1 MLKHL
6 SKVFIRFAP
15 GDSKATSAMDTLAMM
30 NGMMAK
36 RSNPKCVV
44 AFEVDDEL
52 HGQASVDLTFVD
64 KTNLKLN
71 TADISI
77 EEIQRTITR
86 KSKEMELRSVLSE
99 VKGFDPW
106 LEKNRINQS

>member
-1 MLKHL
+1 
-6 SKVFIRFAP
+6 
-15 GDSKATSAMDTLAMM
+15 MM
-30 NGMMAK
+30 NGMTAK

-52 HGQASVDLTFVD
+52 HGQASVDLTFLD
-64 KTNLKLN
+64 KTNLKLH

-77 EEIQRTITR
+77 GEIKRMIER

-106 LEKNRINQS
+106 MEKNRL